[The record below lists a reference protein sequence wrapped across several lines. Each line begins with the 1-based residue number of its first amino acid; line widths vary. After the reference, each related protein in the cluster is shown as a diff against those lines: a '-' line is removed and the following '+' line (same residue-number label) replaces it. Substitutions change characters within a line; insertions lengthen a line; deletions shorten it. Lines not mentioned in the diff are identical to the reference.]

1 MKNLRNRMERGFE
14 NFASFIYR
22 HRIKTVIIML
32 FLMGAVISQI
42 PKITVD
48 TSTEGFLHDND
59 PTLLEYNAFR
69 DQFGRDEVVIIAIK
83 SPNIFSQAFLKKLKM
98 LHEELEENVPLIED
112 ITSLVNARNTR
123 GEINELIVEDLL
135 EDWPQNQSEMTT
147 LKDRVIS
154 NPLYENLLIS
164 EDGQFTTIVI
174 KTQSYSDLTQ
184 EDDVL
189 EGFDDP
195 PAAAPVPNDQ
205 TFPKK
210 HYLTDE
216 DNSRVVAAVKLTV
229 DKFRTPDFPVYVAG
243 SPVVTHFLKRTMM
256 KDMRKFVT
264 LAIVTVAVLLYLMF
278 RQISGVLL
286 PLIIVGLSLL
296 CTVGIM
302 AILKVPIKVPT
313 QILPS
318 FLLAVGV
325 GTSVHILAIFFHRYE
340 KNGNKEGAVAYALG
354 HSGLAILMTNVTTAS
369 GLLSFS
375 TSEVAPIA
383 DIGIFAGIGVMLTF
397 ATTTVLLPALLAL
410 FPIKNKQ
417 KSGRDQKIAI
427 MDRFI
432 SMVSHFST
440 SHPIPI
446 ITVSSTIIVLSVI
459 GASMIHFSHHIL
471 GWFPKTSDIR
481 IATEKI
487 DHKMRGTLNL
497 EIVIDTG
504 KENGLY
510 EPDLL
515 KRIENAAIY
524 MESLEYEEVFV
535 GKAWSLTTI
544 LKEIN
549 QALNEN
555 RPAYYAIP
563 DNRDLIA
570 QEFLLF
576 ENSGSDDLEDFV
588 DSQFT
593 MARFTVKGPF
603 EDVVKYNSFLQTIHR
618 YFANH
623 FPETKI
629 TFTGMMTLLARTIS
643 NAIKSMARSYVI
655 ALVVITILMIILIG
669 HVRIG
674 LLSMIPNLAP
684 ILLML
689 GVIGATDIPMD
700 LFTMMV
706 GSIAIGLA
714 VDDTIHF
721 MHNFRRYYDQSGDP
735 RQAVFKTLHTTGR
748 AMLVTTI
755 VLSLG
760 FLIFIFASM
769 NNLFYFGLLTAF
781 TIVMALVAD
790 YFLAPAL
797 MVMVNKPKFVPSEK
811 KNENLPS

>member
-1 MKNLRNRMERGFE
+1 MVSLRNRVERGFE
-14 NFASFIYR
+14 NFSHFIYR

-32 FLMGAVISQI
+32 LLMGTIISQI
-42 PKITVD
+42 PKITID
-48 TSTEGFLHDND
+48 TSTEGFLHEND
-59 PTLLEYNAFR
+59 PTLLAYNAFR

-83 SPNIFSQAFLKKLKM
+83 SPNIFSQAFLKKLKI
-98 LHEELEENVPLIED
+98 LHEDLEKNVPYIDD
-112 ITSLVNARNTR
+112 ITSLVNVRNTR
-123 GEINELIVEDLL
+123 GETNELIVEDLL
-135 EDWPQNQSEMTT
+135 EYWPKNEAEMAV
-147 LKDRVIS
+147 LKTRVIS
-154 NPLYENLLIS
+154 NPLYKNLLIS
-164 EDGQFTTIVI
+164 EDGQFTAIVI
-174 KTQSYSDLTQ
+174 KTHSYSGLGQDA
-184 EDDVL
+184 DVL
-189 EGFDDP
+189 EGFDDDP
-195 PAAAPVPNDQ
+195 IATPVSKDPAFV
-205 TFPKK
+205 KK
-210 HYLTDE
+210 QYLTDAE
-216 DNSRVVAAVKLTV
+216 NSRVVTAVKHTLQ
-229 DKFRTPDFPVYVAG
+229 KYQAPDFFVYVTG

-256 KDMRKFVT
+256 KDMRKFVA
-264 LAIVTVAVLLYLMF
+264 LAIVTVAVLLYVMF
-278 RQISGVLL
+278 RRISGVLL

-340 KNGNKEGAVAYALG
+340 EDGDKEEAVAYSLG
-354 HSGLAILMTNVTTAS
+354 HSGLAVLMTNVTTAS

-397 ATTTVLLPALLAL
+397 ATTIVLLPALLAL

-417 KSGRDQKIAI
+417 KSGKGQKIAVI
-427 MDRFI
+427 DRFL
-432 SMVSHFST
+432 SWVSHFST
-440 SHPIPI
+440 SHPVPI
-446 ITVSSTIIVLSVI
+446 VLASAIIIVLSVV
-459 GASMIHFSHHIL
+459 GAYRIRFSHHIL
-471 GWFPKTSDIR
+471 GWFPKANEIR

-487 DHKMRGTLNL
+487 DHEMRGTLNL

-515 KRIENAAIY
+515 NRLDNAVTYAQ
-524 MESLEYEEVFV
+524 SLEYEEVFV

-588 DSQFT
+588 DSQFA
-593 MARFTVKGPF
+593 MARFSVKAPF
-603 EDVVKYNSFLQTIHR
+603 KDVVKYNTFLQTIHR
-618 YFANH
+618 YFAER

-629 TFTGMMTLLARTIS
+629 TFTGMMTLLSRTVS
-643 NAIKSMARSYVI
+643 NAIRSMARSYVI
-655 ALVVITILMIILIG
+655 ALAVITILMIILIG
-669 HVRIG
+669 RVRIG

-689 GVIGATDIPMD
+689 GVIGATAIPMD

-721 MHNFRRYYDQSGDP
+721 MHNFRRYYEQSGDP
-735 RQAVFKTLHTTGR
+735 QQAVFKTLHTTGR
-748 AMLVTTI
+748 AMLVTTV

-760 FLIFIFASM
+760 FFIFVFASM

-790 YFLAPAL
+790 YLLAPAL
-797 MVMVNKPKFVPSEK
+797 MVLVNKPKFIPAEDK
-811 KNENLPS
+811 K

>member
-1 MKNLRNRMERGFE
+1 MKNFRHRVEQGFE
-14 NFASFIYR
+14 DFAHFVYHR
-22 HRIKTVIIML
+22 RIKTVAIML
-32 FLMGAVISQI
+32 ILMGMIISQI
-42 PKITVD
+42 PRITID
-48 TSTEGFLHDND
+48 TSTEGFLHAND
-59 PTLLEYNAFR
+59 PTLLAYNAFR

-83 SPNIFSQAFLKKLKM
+83 SPNIFSQAFLKKLKI
-98 LHEELEENVPLIED
+98 LHEDLEENVPLIED

-123 GEINELIVEDLL
+123 GETSELIVEDLL
-135 EDWPQNQSEMTT
+135 EDWPQNETDMAV
-147 LKDRVIS
+147 LKNRIIS
-154 NPLYENLLIS
+154 NPLYKNLLIS
-164 EDGQFTTIVI
+164 EDGQFTAIVI
-174 KTQSYSDLTQ
+174 QTHSYSGLGQDA
-184 EDDVL
+184 DVL
-189 EGFDDP
+189 EGFDDDP
-195 PAAAPVPNDQ
+195 IATPAPNDPAAS
-205 TFPKK
+205 KK
-210 HYLTDE
+210 QYLTDE
-216 DNSRVVAAVKLTV
+216 ENSRVVTAVKQTLE
-229 DKFRTPDFPVYVAG
+229 KYRAPDFPVYVAG
-243 SPVVTHFLKRTMM
+243 SPVVTHFLKRAMM
-256 KDMRKFVT
+256 RDMRKFVA
-264 LAIVTVAVLLYLMF
+264 LAIVTVAVLLYVMF
-278 RQISGVLL
+278 RRISGVLL

-340 KNGNKEGAVAYALG
+340 EDGDKEGAIAYALG
-354 HSGLAILMTNVTTAS
+354 HSGLAVLMTNVTTAS

-383 DIGIFAGIGVMLTF
+383 DIGIFAGIGVMLAF
-397 ATTTVLLPALLAL
+397 VTTIVLLPALLAL
-410 FPIKNKQ
+410 FPLKNKP
-417 KSGRDQKIAI
+417 KSDRGQKIAF
-427 MDRFI
+427 MDRFL
-432 SMVSHFST
+432 SRVSHFST
-440 SHPIPI
+440 SHPVPI
-446 ITVSSTIIVLSVI
+446 VTAGAIIIVLSIV
-459 GASMIHFSHHIL
+459 GASKIRFSHHIL
-471 GWFPKTSDIR
+471 GWFPKTTEIR

-487 DHKMRGTLNL
+487 DHEMRGTLNL

-515 KRIENAAIY
+515 NRMENAATY
-524 MESLEYEEVFV
+524 VQSLEYEEVFV

-563 DNRDLIA
+563 ANRDLIA

-588 DSQFT
+588 DSQFA
-593 MARFTVKGPF
+593 MARFSVKAPF
-603 EDVVKYNSFLQTIHR
+603 KDVVKYNTFLQTIHR
-618 YFANH
+618 YFAER

-629 TFTGMMTLLARTIS
+629 TFTGMMTLLSRTVS
-643 NAIKSMARSYVI
+643 NAIRSMARSYVI
-655 ALVVITILMIILIG
+655 ALAVITILMIILIG
-669 HVRIG
+669 RVRIG

-689 GVIGATDIPMD
+689 GVIGATSIPMD

-721 MHNFRRYYDQSGDP
+721 MHNFRRYYEQSGDP
-735 RQAVFKTLHTTGR
+735 QQAVFKTLHTTGR
-748 AMLVTTI
+748 AMLVTTV

-760 FLIFIFASM
+760 FFIFVFASM

-790 YFLAPAL
+790 YLLAPAL
-797 MVMVNKPKFVPSEK
+797 MVLVNKPKFISAEDIK
-811 KNENLPS
+811 

>member
-1 MKNLRNRMERGFE
+1 MKNLRNRVERGFE
-14 NFASFIYR
+14 NFAYFVYR
-22 HRIKTVIIML
+22 HRIKTVTIML
-32 FLMGAVISQI
+32 LLMATLISQI
-42 PKITVD
+42 PKITID
-48 TSTEGFLHDND
+48 TSTEGFLHEND
-59 PTLLEYNAFR
+59 PTLLAYNAFR

-83 SPNIFSQAFLKKLKM
+83 SPKIFSQTFLKKLKI
-98 LHEELEENVPLIED
+98 LHQDLEENVPYIDD

-123 GEINELIVEDLL
+123 GEAEELIVEDLL
-135 EDWPQNQSEMTT
+135 EEWPQNETEMAV
-147 LKDRVIS
+147 LKNRVIS
-154 NPLYENLLIS
+154 NPLYKNLLIS
-164 EDGQFTTIVI
+164 EDGQFTAIVI
-174 KTQSYSDLTQ
+174 KTQSYSGLGQDA
-184 EDDVL
+184 DVL
-189 EGFDDP
+189 AGFDDD
-195 PAAAPVPNDQ
+195 PAATPAPKDP
-205 TFPKK
+205 TSLKK
-210 HYLTDE
+210 QYLTDE
-216 DNSRVVAAVKLTV
+216 ENSRVVTAVKQTLE
-229 DKFRTPDFPVYVAG
+229 KFQAPDFPVYVAG

-256 KDMRKFVT
+256 KDMRKFVV
-264 LAIVTVAVLLYLMF
+264 LAIVAVAVLLYIMF
-278 RQISGVLL
+278 RRLSGVLL

-340 KNGNKEGAVAYALG
+340 EDGDKEEAVAYALG
-354 HSGLAILMTNVTTAS
+354 HSGLAVLMTNVTTAS

-397 ATTTVLLPALLAL
+397 ATTIVLLPALLAL

-417 KSGRDQKIAI
+417 KSGKSQKIAAI
-427 MDRFI
+427 DRFL
-432 SMVSHFST
+432 SWVSHFST

-446 ITVSSTIIVLSVI
+446 VLASAIIIVLSVV
-459 GASMIHFSHHIL
+459 GASRIRFSHHIL
-471 GWFPKTSDIR
+471 GWFPKANEIR

-487 DHKMRGTLNL
+487 DHEMRGTLNL

-515 KRIENAAIY
+515 NRLDNAVTYAQ
-524 MESLEYEEVFV
+524 SLEYEEVFV

-588 DSQFT
+588 DSQFA
-593 MARFTVKGPF
+593 MARFSVKGPF
-603 EDVVKYNSFLQTIHR
+603 EDVVKYNSFLKTTHR
-618 YFANH
+618 YFTDR
-623 FPETKI
+623 FPDTKI
-629 TFTGMMTLLARTIS
+629 TFTGMMTLLSRTIS
-643 NAIKSMARSYVI
+643 NAIRSMARSYAI
-655 ALVVITILMIILIG
+655 ALGVITILMIILIG
-669 HVRIG
+669 RVRIG

-689 GVIGATDIPMD
+689 GVIGATAIPMD

-721 MHNFRRYYDQSGDP
+721 MHNFRRYYEQSGDP
-735 RQAVFKTLHTTGR
+735 KQAVFKTLHTTGR
-748 AMLVTTI
+748 AMLVTTV

-760 FLIFIFASM
+760 FFIFVFASM

-790 YFLAPAL
+790 YLLAPAL
-797 MVMVNKPKFVPSEK
+797 MVLVNKPKFISAED
-811 KNENLPS
+811 KNETQP

>member
-1 MKNLRNRMERGFE
+1 MKNLRNRVERGFE
-14 NFASFIYR
+14 NFAYFVYR

-32 FLMGAVISQI
+32 LLMATLISQI
-42 PKITVD
+42 PKITID
-48 TSTEGFLHDND
+48 TSTEGFLHEND
-59 PTLLEYNAFR
+59 PTLLAYNAFR

-83 SPNIFSQAFLKKLKM
+83 SPKIFSQTFLKKLKI
-98 LHEELEENVPLIED
+98 LHQDLEENVPYIDD

-123 GEINELIVEDLL
+123 GEAEELIVEDLL
-135 EDWPQNQSEMTT
+135 EEWPQNETEMAV
-147 LKDRVIS
+147 LKNRVIS
-154 NPLYENLLIS
+154 NPLYKNLLIS
-164 EDGQFTTIVI
+164 EDGQFTAIVI
-174 KTQSYSDLTQ
+174 KTQSYSGLGQDA
-184 EDDVL
+184 DVL
-189 EGFDDP
+189 AGFDDDP
-195 PAAAPVPNDQ
+195 VATPAPEDP
-205 TFPKK
+205 TSSKK
-210 HYLTDE
+210 QYLTDE
-216 DNSRVVAAVKLTV
+216 ENSRVVTAVKQTLE
-229 DKFRTPDFPVYVAG
+229 KFQAPDFPVYVAG

-256 KDMRKFVT
+256 NDMRKFVV
-264 LAIVTVAVLLYLMF
+264 LAIVAVAVLLYIMF
-278 RQISGVLL
+278 RRLSGVLL

-296 CTVGIM
+296 CTLGIM

-340 KNGNKEGAVAYALG
+340 EDGDKEEAVAYSLG
-354 HSGLAILMTNVTTAS
+354 HSGLAVLMTNVTTAS

-397 ATTTVLLPALLAL
+397 TTTIVLLPALLAL

-417 KSGRDQKIAI
+417 KSGKGQKIAVI
-427 MDRFI
+427 DRFL
-432 SMVSHFST
+432 SWVSHFST
-440 SHPIPI
+440 SHPVPI
-446 ITVSSTIIVLSVI
+446 VLASAIIIVLSVV
-459 GASMIHFSHHIL
+459 GAYRIRFSHHIL
-471 GWFPKTSDIR
+471 GWFPKANEIR

-487 DHKMRGTLNL
+487 DHEMRGTLNL

-515 KRIENAAIY
+515 NRLDNAVTYAQ
-524 MESLEYEEVFV
+524 SLEYEGVFV

-588 DSQFT
+588 DSQFA
-593 MARFTVKGPF
+593 MIRFSVKGPF
-603 EDVVKYNSFLQTIHR
+603 EDVVKYNSFLQTTHR
-618 YFANH
+618 YFTDR
-623 FPETKI
+623 FPDTKI
-629 TFTGMMTLLARTIS
+629 TFTGMMTLLSRTIS
-643 NAIKSMARSYVI
+643 NAIRSMARSYAI
-655 ALVVITILMIILIG
+655 ALGVITILMIILIG
-669 HVRIG
+669 RVRIG

-689 GVIGATDIPMD
+689 GVIGATAIPMD

-721 MHNFRRYYDQSGDP
+721 MHNFRRYYEQSGDP
-735 RQAVFKTLHTTGR
+735 KQAVFKTLHTTGR
-748 AMLVTTI
+748 AMLVTTV

-760 FLIFIFASM
+760 FFIFVFASM

-790 YFLAPAL
+790 YLLAPAL
-797 MVMVNKPKFVPSEK
+797 MVLVNKPKFISAED
-811 KNENLPS
+811 KNETQP